1 MVEKYDEVL
10 NMKQWTKEIEINA
23 PIESV
28 WKLFNSLED
37 MQKIMPQVIDNKPIK
52 VTDEKVGSVY
62 RQKYKEGKRIEEYD
76 VETLEYVDEPDRK
89 RLKIGFTLAKMFEI
103 TAFYE
108 LKKLDDQKTHF
119 TYTATNNA
127 LKWFVKLFMLLANDK
142 IVVEFVERVKRVAE
156 SESNL

>member
-1 MVEKYDEVL
+1 
-10 NMKQWTKEIEINA
+10 MKQWTKEIEINA

-28 WKLFNSLED
+28 WKLFASLED
-37 MQKIMPQVIDNKPIK
+37 MQKIMPQVIDHKPIK

-62 RQKYKEGKRIEEYD
+62 RQKYKEGKRVEEYD

-89 RLKIGFTLAKMFEI
+89 RLKIGFTLAKMFGI

-108 LKKLDDQKTHF
+108 LKKLDEQKTRF

-127 LKWFVKLFMLLANDK
+127 LKWFVKLFILFANDK